1 MRSIVLVPIDPVAP
15 RIVIERMAGAD
26 WRSDRDSG
34 TALVIASPRS
44 STSPHQ
50 KTARRRREAAAQ
62 DADHRGRYGGR
73 QEAIEPVHDPAVSR
87 IDLPGVFAPNPGF
100 DRGFERVAARR
111 HGGEWRGAAHDR
123 ERFGKR
129 DI

>member
-50 KTARRRREAAAQ
+50 KTARRRR
-62 DADHRGRYGGR
+62 HGGR
-73 QEAIEPVHDPAVSR
+73 QEAIEPVHDSAVSR
-87 IDLPGVFAPNPGF
+87 NDMAGVLDAEPAFE
-100 DRGFERVAARR
+100 RGFEQVAGLR
-111 HGGEWRGAAHDR
+111 HGGE
-123 ERFGKR
+123 
-129 DI
+129 

>member
-62 DADHRGRYGGR
+62 DADHRRRHGGR

-87 IDLPGVFAPNPGF
+87 NDMSAALDAEPA
-100 DRGFERVAARR
+100 FERGLEQVAGLR
-111 HGGEWRGAAHDR
+111 HGGEEQGDATDR
-123 ERFGKR
+123 
-129 DI
+129 

>member
-62 DADHRGRYGGR
+62 DADHRGRQGG
-73 QEAIEPVHDPAVSR
+73 IEPVHDPAMSR
-87 IDLPGVFAPNPGF
+87 NDISGVLDAEPAFE
-100 DRGFERVAARR
+100 RGFEQVAGLR
-111 HGGEWRGAAHDR
+111 HGGE
-123 ERFGKR
+123 
-129 DI
+129 